1 MQQEEADITRSGFAD
16 IQHGVETFWV
26 GDAAIWRYPR
36 VSKNFV
42 RDFRLL
48 IVVETVD
55 AQHYGQYPPIQQI
68 ASLEKIA
75 DGAQQLVKIVFDVVH
90 EKSL

>member
-1 MQQEEADITRSGFAD
+1 MQQEKAEITRSGFAD
-16 IQHGVETFWV
+16 IQHGVETFGI
-26 GDAAIWRYPR
+26 GDAAIRRYPR

-42 RDFRLL
+42 RNFRLL
-48 IVVETVD
+48 IVVKTVD
-55 AQHYGQYPPIQQI
+55 AKDNGQYPPIKQI
-68 ASLEKIA
+68 ATLEKIA